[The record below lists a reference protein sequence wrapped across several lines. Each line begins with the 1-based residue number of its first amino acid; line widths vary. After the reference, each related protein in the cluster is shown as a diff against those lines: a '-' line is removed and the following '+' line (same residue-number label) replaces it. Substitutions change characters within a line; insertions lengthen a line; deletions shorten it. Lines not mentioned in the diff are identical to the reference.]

1 MTISELRYRDV
12 ASLTEQLT
20 SYSGEAGCI
29 ANLDHTHLP
38 LPENVSLR
46 RVVIFAGGVRT
57 TQSQAIEQIGY
68 CIGGRALVSVLS
80 RHGSSDSFVIEDGEA
95 IFLPSKSSHS
105 IENIGDDAAKFVFV
119 LAEEMSFAR
128 TEQPLKRGG
137 VQGSAVLMPQSFVET
152 LTARR
157 HPGGGAANN
166 TAGRS
171 RFALKHALSPED
183 DFEGPAGWPFISH
196 LLVSVKS
203 IAPQRA
209 REVYRCAQ
217 GGFVYILRG
226 RGELQVILA
235 NGEAALASV
244 NEGDVYSVPADTAHT
259 IQSTGA
265 ASLELIIFEN
275 RRGEKPYLR

>member
-12 ASLTEQLT
+12 ASLTEQLPT
-20 SYSGEAGCI
+20 YSGEAGCI
-29 ANLDHTHLP
+29 ANLDHTHLS
-38 LPENVSLR
+38 LPETVSLR
-46 RVVIFAGGVRT
+46 RVVIFSSGVRT

-80 RHGSSDSFVIEDGEA
+80 CHGSSDSFVIEDGEA

-105 IENIGDDAAKFVFV
+105 IENIGKDAAKFVFV
-119 LAEEMSFAR
+119 LAEETSFAR
-128 TEQPLKRGG
+128 TGLPFKRGA
-137 VQGSAVLMPQSFVET
+137 VQGTAVLMPQGFVET

-157 HPGGGAANN
+157 HPGRAATSN
-166 TAGRS
+166 TAGTS
-171 RFALKHALSPED
+171 RFALKHAFSPED
-183 DFEGPAGWPFISH
+183 DFGGPVGWPFISH

-203 IAPQRA
+203 IAPQCRQ
-209 REVYRCAQ
+209 EVYRCAQ
-217 GGFVYILRG
+217 DGVVYILRG

-244 NEGDVYSVPADTAHT
+244 SEGDVYSVPADTAHI

-265 ASLELIIFEN
+265 ASLELIVFEN
-275 RRGEKPYLR
+275 RHGEKPYLR

>member
-12 ASLTEQLT
+12 ASLTEQLPT
-20 SYSGEAGCI
+20 FSGEGGCI
-29 ANLDHTHLP
+29 VNLDHTHLS
-38 LPENVSLR
+38 LPEKVSLR
-46 RVVIFAGGVRT
+46 RVVIFASGVRT

-68 CIGGRALVSVLS
+68 CIGGRALVRVLT

-119 LAEEMSFAR
+119 LAEETSVAR
-128 TEQPLKRGG
+128 AESPLRRSA
-137 VQGSAVLMPQSFVET
+137 VQGNHSSGPESFVEA
-152 LTARR
+152 LSARR
-157 HPGGGAANN
+157 HPDSAATSNI
-166 TAGRS
+166 AGTS
-171 RFALKHALSPED
+171 RFALKHALSPKD
-183 DFEGPAGWPFISH
+183 DFGGPIGWPFISH
-196 LLVSVKS
+196 LLVSMKS

-217 GGFVYILRG
+217 GGFVYILSG

-244 NEGDVYSVPADTAHT
+244 NEGDVYSVPADTAH
-259 IQSTGA
+259 IVQSTGT